1 MLGCMASGVKFPAF
15 IIWKGVRDGRIHQ
28 DCQQNVFPGD
38 SIYTVQPSGWMDG
51 EAFQEWVQRVIWPF
65 AELHNNSLY
74 LLLDQFSV
82 HMQHN
87 NTFALQ
93 QIGIEVDF
101 IPVGYTPVLQVLDK
115 RVHKPFKQYL
125 REESIAFMV
134 NNSEGTKPTRLDI
147 AHWIRQSWD
156 QVQHSTI
163 LNTWHSIGIHPFGG
177 CTFMDSTVV
186 AILRKLKLWL
196 RRPYVLYT
204 CALSGA
210 PGFAGGPAAPAPGAV
225 SALT

>member
-87 NTFALQ
+87 NTFQ
-93 QIGIEVDF
+93 F
-101 IPVGYTPVLQVLDK
+101 
-115 RVHKPFKQYL
+115 H
-125 REESIAFMV
+125 
-134 NNSEGTKPTRLDI
+134 NN
-147 AHWIRQSWD
+147 
-156 QVQHSTI
+156 
-163 LNTWHSIGIHPFGG
+163 
-177 CTFMDSTVV
+177 
-186 AILRKLKLWL
+186 
-196 RRPYVLYT
+196 
-204 CALSGA
+204 
-210 PGFAGGPAAPAPGAV
+210 
-225 SALT
+225 